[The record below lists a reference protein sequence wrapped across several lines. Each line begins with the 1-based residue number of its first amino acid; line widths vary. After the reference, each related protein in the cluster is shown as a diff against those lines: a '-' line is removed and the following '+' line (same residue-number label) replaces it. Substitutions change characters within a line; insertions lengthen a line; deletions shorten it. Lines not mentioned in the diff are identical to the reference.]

1 MLVWK
6 RIHCVI
12 AFFTVFGGNTHNDTQ
27 FSQGA
32 KCYSAD
38 FIAYDIACDRWYS
51 LGRRSQIVL
60 LLFINN
66 ILCWRWGMGN

>member
-1 MLVWK
+1 MS
-6 RIHCVI
+6 HCV
-12 AFFTVFGGNTHNDTQ
+12 ACVCAVFGGNTHNDTQ

-51 LGRRSQIVL
+51 LGKRYLPTIRIVL
-60 LLFINN
+60 EYFAYLYTV
-66 ILCWRWGMGN
+66 R

>member
-1 MLVWK
+1 MLALK
-6 RIHCVI
+6 RSHCVI
-12 AFFTVFGGNTHNDTQ
+12 DVFFTVFGGNTHNDTQ

-51 LGRRSQIVL
+51 LGRRSQYVL
-60 LLFINN
+60 LFFIH
-66 ILCWRWGMGN
+66 IFIIH